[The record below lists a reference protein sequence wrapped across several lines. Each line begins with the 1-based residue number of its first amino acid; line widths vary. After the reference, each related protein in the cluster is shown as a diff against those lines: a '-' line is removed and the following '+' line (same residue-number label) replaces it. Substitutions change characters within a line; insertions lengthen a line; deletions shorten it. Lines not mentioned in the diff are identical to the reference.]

1 MILTF
6 QNRAPGASATSRPKP
21 GLPDLILKIN
31 EQFLD
36 NCEFVNDIILL
47 LQKCMQEGFKKL
59 IGYLKNNFI

>member
-1 MILTF
+1 M
-6 QNRAPGASATSRPKP
+6 
-21 GLPDLILKIN
+21 PDLILQIN

-36 NCEFVNDIILL
+36 NCEFVNDIILS